1 MRCTLDGAISRR
13 VWDGIYDHFVHEH
26 ALFSVTLARLI
37 GPSIQ
42 EAYVAQVTTHE
53 LLVARIR
60 IV

>member
-1 MRCTLDGAISRR
+1 

-26 ALFSVTLARLI
+26 VLFSVTLARLI